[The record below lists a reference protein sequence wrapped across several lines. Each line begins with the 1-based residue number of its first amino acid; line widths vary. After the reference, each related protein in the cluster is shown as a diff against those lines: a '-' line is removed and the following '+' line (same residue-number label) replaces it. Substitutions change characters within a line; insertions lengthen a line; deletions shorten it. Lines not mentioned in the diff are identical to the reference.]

1 MTYDYGINL
10 FVFTED
16 YESTPDLLI
25 EGGCMIQIRQHLRK
39 NWADR
44 IFLMGR
50 RARII
55 GKPFPQWNLKIDFI
69 KGRNAVTPCHR
80 LLLIVLELCCFEWF
94 QNNRFLFIFTNKK
107 RAGGSFSISS

>member
-44 IFLMGR
+44 IFPMGR
-50 RARII
+50 RARIN
-55 GKPFPQWNLKIDFI
+55 GKPFPQWKLK
-69 KGRNAVTPCHR
+69 
-80 LLLIVLELCCFEWF
+80 
-94 QNNRFLFIFTNKK
+94 NRFYK
-107 RAGGSFSISS
+107 R